1 MGKKTSN
8 INKTEMKNFI
18 TYFQSVT
25 TIGIVSR
32 AKTAKEAEGKST
44 KRLKNSSVSCGII
57 NQTPYTISDTD
68 QWEIDCQHSSSL
80 LKNK

>member
-1 MGKKTSN
+1 MSD
-8 INKTEMKNFI
+8 INKSEMKNFI

-32 AKTAKEAEGKST
+32 ANTAKEAEEKST

-57 NQTPYTISDTD
+57 NQTPYTVSDTD
-68 QWEIDCQHSSSL
+68 QWGIDCQNSNYL

>member
-1 MGKKTSN
+1 MSN
-8 INKTEMKNFI
+8 INKSEMKNFI

-32 AKTAKEAEGKST
+32 ANTAKEAEEKST

-57 NQTPYTISDTD
+57 NQTPYTVSDTD
-68 QWEIDCQHSSSL
+68 QWEIDCQNSNYL